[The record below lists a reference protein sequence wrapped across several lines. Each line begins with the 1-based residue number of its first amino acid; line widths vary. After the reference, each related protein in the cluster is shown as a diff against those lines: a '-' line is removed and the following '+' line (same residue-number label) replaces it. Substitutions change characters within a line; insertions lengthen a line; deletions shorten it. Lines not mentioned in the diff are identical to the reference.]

1 MSEQENVGK
10 LSLAAIEDNI
20 DSLTDQIASID
31 ERFFKINAIEK
42 RYKTL
47 IEIAPENG
55 SAKAELVGLQADI
68 ARLLQAREK
77 LVLEREA
84 LRLLRDQLSGLI
96 NPPASSAGHHNLPNI
111 FDTLNKRSEE
121 ARRRIEAGQVESK
134 SDNPKLAPVRHAQS
148 DFFVCDL
155 VDYALKDDQASMEAP
170 IFSLSTRE
178 DMQVWKWT
186 SEDGKKYVEVAPSGY
201 GRATQ
206 HDKDILI
213 YCTSQLTEALNRG
226 TPIQQTIRFTAYDLL
241 VSTNRN
247 TRGDDYERLRN
258 ALDRLSGTRIKT
270 EIKTGGQKITSGFG
284 IIDKWRVVEKS
295 PDNSRM
301 VAVEVTLSDWLFN
314 AIQAHEVLTIH
325 PNYFRLRKPLERR
338 LYEIAR
344 KHVGKQGVW
353 KIGLEVLRNK
363 CGSERVI
370 RNFRL
375 ELKGIISADTIPDY
389 RYSISDNDMVTVY
402 SKNQKDLANKL

>member
-1 MSEQENVGK
+1 MSEQENVGN
-10 LSLAAIEDNI
+10 LSLDLEDKV
-20 DSLTDQIASID
+20 DLLTDQIASRD
-31 ERFFKINAIEK
+31 EKIAKVNAAK
-42 RYKTL
+42 QRYEAL
-47 IEIAPENG
+47 LELAPENG
-55 SAKAELVGLQADI
+55 SAKAELIGLQADM
-68 ARLLQAREK
+68 ARLLRAREK
-77 LVLEREA
+77 LVLEREEI
-84 LRLLRDQLSGLI
+84 RLQLEQMNEPI
-96 NPPASSAGHHNLPNI
+96 NTPVLPRHNSQLNM
-111 FDTLNKRSEE
+111 FDTLKQRSEE
-121 ARRRIEAGQVESK
+121 ARQRIEAGQVDSK
-134 SDNPKLAPVRHAQS
+134 SDNPRLAPVRHSQA

-178 DMQVWKWT
+178 DMKIWEWT
-186 SEDGKKYVEVAPSGY
+186 SEDGKKHVEVAPSGY

-213 YCTSQLTEALNRG
+213 YCTSQLTDAINRG
-226 TPIQQTIRFTAYDLL
+226 TSIQQTIRFTAYDLL
-241 VSTNRN
+241 VSTNRS

-284 IIDKWRVVEKS
+284 MIDKWRVVEKS

-344 KHVGKQGVW
+344 KHVGKQGIW
-353 KIGLEVLRNK
+353 KIGLEALRNK
-363 CGSERVI
+363 CGSGRAL

-389 RYSISDNDMVTVY
+389 RYSLSDNDMVTVY
-402 SKNQKDLANKL
+402 SKDQKNLASKL